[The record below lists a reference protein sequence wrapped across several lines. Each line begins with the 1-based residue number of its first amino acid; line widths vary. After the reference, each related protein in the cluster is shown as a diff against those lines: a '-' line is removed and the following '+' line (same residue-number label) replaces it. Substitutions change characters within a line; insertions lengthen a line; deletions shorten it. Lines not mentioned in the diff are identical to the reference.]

1 MSNKLNFIKNKSFKN
16 LVYSNSKIPILAKY
30 DRVKEGLNNLNIK
43 KIKNILDL
51 GCGPG
56 QTLYALRD
64 SNFSGSYVGI
74 DNDSKMINKAN
85 QFFSANKFKNF
96 KFKKCNIENFKIE
109 KKFDLILVWG
119 VIGFFE
125 NYRTFLDKTKK
136 LLNKKGAISLFSS
149 FTDNEFNVYV
159 QYKYKNGRKQDGLN
173 MFSSIEMI
181 NYLKKQNFKVTKK
194 KFIPKDDLKKTRN
207 PLKSYILF
215 DQNKNKVLAN
225 GLNIIRNFY
234 FINATKL

>member
-1 MSNKLNFIKNKSFKN
+1 MKKKILKN

-30 DRVKEGLNNLNIK
+30 DRVKEGLKNLNIK

-56 QTLYALRD
+56 QTLYALKD
-64 SNFSGSYVGI
+64 CNFSGSYVGI
-74 DNDSKMINKAN
+74 DNDPKMINKAN
-85 QFFSANKFKNF
+85 QFFAANKFKNF
-96 KFKKCNIENFKIE
+96 TFKKYDIENFKIE

-119 VIGFFE
+119 VIGYFE
-125 NYRTFLDKTKK
+125 NYKTLLDKIKK

-173 MFSSIEMI
+173 MPSSVEII
-181 NYLKKQNFKVTKK
+181 NYLKKKNFKVTKK
-194 KFIPKDDLKKTRN
+194 KFIPKIDLKKTKN
-207 PLKSYILF
+207 PLNSYILF
-215 DQNKNKVLAN
+215 DYNKNKVLAN
-225 GLNIIRNFY
+225 DLNIIRNFY
-234 FINATKL
+234 FIKATKL